1 MVAENIGLDTENF
14 IISIFKRSVV
24 ENYFVGVAG
33 FLLQSDLIIIDA
45 GDKIA
50 ARFIL
55 DLLFSLVVVLNLVAL
70 LHDINIV
77 I

>member
-1 MVAENIGLDTENF
+1 MVVENNGLDTENF

-55 DLLFSLVVVLNLVAL
+55 DLLFFPCCCFELGCFAP
-70 LHDINIV
+70 
-77 I
+77 

>member
-1 MVAENIGLDTENF
+1 MVAENNGLDTENF

-55 DLLFSLVVVLNLVAL
+55 DLLLFFPCCCFELGCFAP
-70 LHDINIV
+70 
-77 I
+77 

>member
-1 MVAENIGLDTENF
+1 MVAENNGLDKENF
-14 IISIFKRSVV
+14 ILSIFKRSVV

-50 ARFIL
+50 TRL
-55 DLLFSLVVVLNLVAL
+55 DSIADSVFVK
-70 LHDINIV
+70 IG
-77 I
+77 

>member
-1 MVAENIGLDTENF
+1 MVAENNGLDTENF

-45 GDKIA
+45 GDKISV
-50 ARFIL
+50 RFPL
-55 DLLFSLVVVLNLVAL
+55 DLLFFPCCYFELGCFAP
-70 LHDINIV
+70 
-77 I
+77 

>member
-1 MVAENIGLDTENF
+1 MVAENNGLDKENF
-14 IISIFKRSVV
+14 ILSIFKRSVV

-45 GDKIA
+45 GDEIA

-55 DLLFSLVVVLNLVAL
+55 DLLFFPCCCFELDCFAP
-70 LHDINIV
+70 
-77 I
+77 